1 MMNRYYF
8 VATALPSLQFGV
20 IPEITFKEL
29 CEYVVMNLTAR
40 DLEQFS
46 ILLQPIDLYNIKAL
60 WLGMPID
67 DKGNF
72 SAKELEEA
80 LLIRDLLPSYLI
92 DFLEIYES
100 TENRLLYFASL
111 YASMYRQEFK
121 GFLGLYFVFE
131 REVRL
136 VLTALRAKKT
146 GKDIIRELQFEDP
159 LDPFVA
165 QILAQKD
172 MPDYLPPMEYED
184 LKTLFMENN
193 SNPRKLSLALMKY
206 RFEKIGEWGENE
218 HFTLDGIL
226 AYAARLL
233 ILENVAQVDKDK
245 ATIAVE
251 ELSKYG

>member
-8 VATALPSLQFGV
+8 VATALPPLQFGAV
-20 IPEITFKEL
+20 PEITFKEL
-29 CEYVVMNLTAR
+29 YDYAAMNLTEH
-40 DLEQFS
+40 DLAQFR

-60 WLGMPID
+60 WLGMPLD

-92 DFLEIYES
+92 DFLEEHES
-100 TENRLLYFASL
+100 TENRLRYYSSL

-121 GFLGLYFVFE
+121 GFLGLYFRFE

-146 GKDIIRELQFEDP
+146 GKDVIRELQFEDP

-172 MPDYLPPMEYED
+172 MPDYVPPMEYED
-184 LKTLFMENN
+184 LKTLFMEN
-193 SNPRKLSLALMKY
+193 SSDPTKLSSALMKY
-206 RFEKIGEWGENE
+206 RFEKIGEWEENE
-218 HFTLDGIL
+218 HFTADWIL

-233 ILENVAQVDKDK
+233 ILESGAQVDKDK
-245 ATIAVE
+245 ATIALE